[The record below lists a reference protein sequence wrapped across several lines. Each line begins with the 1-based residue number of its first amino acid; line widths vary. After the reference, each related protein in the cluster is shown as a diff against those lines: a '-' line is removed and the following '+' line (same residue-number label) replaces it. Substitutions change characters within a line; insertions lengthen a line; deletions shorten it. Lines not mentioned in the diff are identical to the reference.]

1 MAKRKYDKRLGSMA
15 GATQRMLNIAFPPEP
30 HNVQFAY
37 IQIDRLL
44 SGVNHRLYRQGMCY
58 RATIRANGIGVDPN
72 KLEIFTI
79 QNTWMFRKAYAMA
92 RAMYNKSQADEKA
105 AGIKPSRWLDFRV
118 KPSDAG
124 VGNQNCTAVRFS
136 RSGTTSACGNDEY
149 QMSSVHLKNDT
160 EREFH
165 VEGASTSSS
174 WGIIAEY
181 DRQADTETE
190 DGSIAPAALPYY
202 DLFDDLQYQ
211 EAGTMIADANEPPYD
226 ADRLKSDQV
235 WVKQG
240 VLQATSGGSYR
251 DTVTVDAPLGLI
263 LVRNVAVDHLLQ
275 SGYKLD
281 VECHPGDYKGVHA
294 TNLLQTGA

>member
-30 HNVQFAY
+30 HNVQYAY

-118 KPSDAG
+118 KPSDVG

-211 EAGTMIADANEPPYD
+211 EAGTMIADANDPPYD

>member
-58 RATIRANGIGVDPN
+58 RVTIRANGIGVEPN

>member
-118 KPSDAG
+118 KPSDVG

-211 EAGTMIADANEPPYD
+211 EAGTMIADANDPPYD

>member
-1 MAKRKYDKRLGSMA
+1 MAKRKYDKRFGSMA

-58 RATIRANGIGVDPN
+58 RVTIRANGIGVDPN

>member
-202 DLFDDLQYQ
+202 DFFDDLQYQ

>member
-58 RATIRANGIGVDPN
+58 RVTIRANGIGVDPN

>member
-58 RATIRANGIGVDPN
+58 RVTIRANGIGVDPN

-118 KPSDAG
+118 KPSDVG

-211 EAGTMIADANEPPYD
+211 EAGTMIADANDPPYD

-294 TNLLQTGA
+294 SNLLQTGA

>member
-58 RATIRANGIGVDPN
+58 RVTIRANGIGVDPN

-118 KPSDAG
+118 KPSDVG
-124 VGNQNCTAVRFS
+124 VGNQNCTAVRFT

-211 EAGTMIADANEPPYD
+211 EAGTMIADANDPPYD

-294 TNLLQTGA
+294 SNLLQTGA

>member
-58 RATIRANGIGVDPN
+58 RVTIRANGIGVDPN

-118 KPSDAG
+118 KPSDVG

-211 EAGTMIADANEPPYD
+211 EAGTMIADANDPPYD